1 MDSYLHFSKQ
11 INEPV
16 GMQIEGVSLDG
27 RTAWEWQKTKEE
39 ACKTLQQHTDAL
51 RCLMAEMRSF
61 NHETSLETVMDA
73 QSRSEALRWLSKVIE
88 REILR
93 LDKGYREAAQ
103 REQFLRDQERLT
115 AV

>member
-11 INEPV
+11 ANEPV
-16 GMQIEGVSLDG
+16 EMESEAGSLDG
-27 RTAWEWQKTKEE
+27 RTAREWQKTKEE
-39 ACKTLQQHTDAL
+39 ACKTVQQHTDAL
-51 RCLMAEMRSF
+51 RRLMAEMRSF
-61 NHETSLETVMDA
+61 NHETSLKTVMAA
-73 QSRSEALRWLSKVIE
+73 QSRAEALRWLSKVIE